1 MFNFFSQKLVTISV
15 SDDSLVCAY
24 FDNNKNKFSLKAYK
38 AYKLDN
44 SQIINLIVY
53 NPKSISE
60 YIFDFLK
67 LNKLKYIKIGLI
79 LSDDKN
85 VKIKENFGN
94 ILLNN
99 YSHIKIANKKL
110 NYQAQVPYYL
120 LLQYQLIFI
129 KNKLN
134 LAGITTSKAAQ
145 SVLDLYLNESEL
157 EDFLDFNNHKIINKD
172 KEVLVTMLGV
182 YLSEKN

>member
-1 MFNFFSQKLVTISV
+1 LFNFFSQKLITINV

-24 FDNNKNKFSLKAYK
+24 FIDNKNKFSLKAYK
-38 AYKLDN
+38 TYKLDN
-44 SQIINLIVY
+44 SQIIDLIIY

-60 YIFDFLK
+60 YIFNFLK
-67 LNKLKYIKIGLI
+67 LNKLKYIRIGLI
-79 LSDDKN
+79 LDDYKN
-85 VKIKENFGN
+85 AKIKENFGN

-99 YSHIKIANKKL
+99 YSHIKIDNKKL
-110 NYQAQVPYYL
+110 NYQAQIPYYL

-145 SVLDLYLNESEL
+145 SILDLYLDKHKL
-157 EDFLDFNNHKIINKD
+157 EDFSDFNNYKISNKD
-172 KEVLVTMLGV
+172 KETLVTMLGV